1 MSAVDRYTHRLRV
14 LAFLFRFKLI
24 HGTFLN
30 FLFRN
35 SLVHILAPKLMTM
48 WHACV
53 CVWVCVSMSIYVI
66 HTCVWIL
73 FICWLYKKQKHNA
86 SLGWLFRTIN
96 NNESFFIL
104 CFFLGELAKR
114 LWLCNIPTKHPTG
127 FRCRYQFRFRC
138 RFRIATIGDTT
149 RLHGKLN

>member
-24 HGTFLN
+24 HGTFSN

-53 CVWVCVSMSIYVI
+53 CVCVCVYEYIRNTHLCLNFIYLLIV
-66 HTCVWIL
+66 
-73 FICWLYKKQKHNA
+73 QKTKTQRE
-86 SLGWLFRTIN
+86 LGLIVPHDQQQR
-96 NNESFFIL
+96 EFFYFV
-104 CFFLGELAKR
+104 FFLGS
-114 LWLCNIPTKHPTG
+114 WLSG
-127 FRCRYQFRFRC
+127 FGFVTYRRS
-138 RFRIATIGDTT
+138 T
-149 RLHGKLN
+149 RRVSDADINSDSDADSDYYDRRHNQTAR

>member
-24 HGTFLN
+24 HGTFSN

-53 CVWVCVSMSIYVI
+53 CVCVCVCMSIYVI

-104 CFFLGELAKR
+104 CFFWGS
-114 LWLCNIPTKHPTG
+114 WLSG
-127 FRCRYQFRFRC
+127 FGFVTYRRS
-138 RFRIATIGDTT
+138 T
-149 RLHGKLN
+149 RRVSDADINSDSDADSDYYDRRHNQTAR